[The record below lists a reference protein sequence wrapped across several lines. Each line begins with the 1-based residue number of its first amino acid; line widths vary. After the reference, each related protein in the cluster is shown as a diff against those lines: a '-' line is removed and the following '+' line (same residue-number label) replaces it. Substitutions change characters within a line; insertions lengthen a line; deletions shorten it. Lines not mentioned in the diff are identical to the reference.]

1 MTRNAYFGVPLVAR
15 AGVTE
20 FEFQRVMQ
28 HGPFTWTEQRV
39 GLKPPIMKVNQTEA
53 NDAEGMT
60 EQPQLRRGGL
70 INR

>member
-1 MTRNAYFGVPLVAR
+1 VTRNAYFGVPLVAR

-20 FEFQRVMQ
+20 FEFQRDA
-28 HGPFTWTEQRV
+28 TWSIHMDEQRV
-39 GLKPPIMKVNQTEA
+39 GLKPPIMKVNETEA